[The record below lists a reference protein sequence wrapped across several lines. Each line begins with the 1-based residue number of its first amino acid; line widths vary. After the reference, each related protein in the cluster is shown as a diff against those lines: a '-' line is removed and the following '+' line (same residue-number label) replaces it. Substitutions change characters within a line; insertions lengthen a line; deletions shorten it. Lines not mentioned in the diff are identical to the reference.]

1 MSLIHILD
9 KRTGTILDDI
19 TEEYIIDNEHYR
31 SLKDTTE
38 TFNFTTFADKR
49 FSPHLEKRNRV
60 IIPDEDRGYAEFI
73 ITNSIKIHEQ
83 DNLVET
89 EVYSEASYLELKKS
103 KVIEPQTL
111 NEYTV
116 SMHAG
121 FALGNTSW
129 QVGEVESNHYR
140 TITIENHTNP
150 YAYLRQISNEFDLE
164 LNFRIEVD
172 GNRIVGRYVD
182 LLQRIGTW
190 RGVEVEFG
198 TNLESI
204 RRNEDTKNI
213 VTALVGLGPVPQE
226 DEDGNTPPRMEVF
239 VQDNEALERWG
250 FKDRYGNLRHLVDY
264 YEVDSTDEDMTVIE
278 LEQYTRTELNK
289 RINEVVEYEVNI
301 HDLEHVPGL
310 QNFKLRFGDTIR
322 IKDTT
327 FNPPLYLEARIHSQ
341 RRDIKDKK
349 HKQVTLGDYTEYTE
363 EEVTAIWRELQQ
375 EIQRK
380 IDLYDLLEYTY
391 DKETIDYKDEVV
403 LGDGREYSRNVAK
416 EAEDNAKEHAESVAS
431 EAERLAKEYA
441 EREINASESRIL
453 EATVAKAVYE
463 ATIADIMSDLEGKA
477 SNSVVQDL
485 QDEVATKVDGDWV
498 EGRLATKADTDS
510 VYTIEEL
517 DNMFDNVVSITEY
530 TTDKQGFLDT
540 FENHETRISQTETE
554 ITTKVERTE
563 FEAIEN
569 EIGELGTSI
578 ENAWTQINQNADN
591 IALKASQSSVDTLTK
606 EVSDLEA
613 ELTIQAGK
621 IASKVEQSEFDSVTN
636 TLGNDISRVEQTAQ
650 GISQEVSSIRAELG
664 DIEDGIGSIQGTLS
678 SHNTRIN
685 QNAEQIELRATKS
698 EVNTLA
704 GRVTN
709 AETAIQT
716 NADEISLRAT
726 KTEVNNL
733 AGRVSITES
742 EISVL
747 HNEVDIRVKENGVI
761 AAINL
766 SSESATINASKIN
779 LVGAVTVLSD
789 ITGNLGSITAGD
801 ITGVNITGSEILQEG
816 TDGSILL
823 DNTGLHKLDAG
834 GRKRVSISNENWE
847 FQGFSPATITLNE
860 GTGVPFVIGAGTHGL
875 GDAFIGFPYGYIN
888 SQFNIANDGG
898 TIAVMANEFRLNART
913 VSTQRGASGG
923 ISVAASDV
931 SAFLGERHVITAHN
945 LSSHMT
951 IYPQRYS
958 GEDVFEIRT
967 HHQLS
972 NFRTD
977 FRLSDQGTMY
987 VPATYY
993 NTTTHP
999 ATVRVGTSAGHFTR
1013 STSSRKAKLLIEP
1026 VKVDPYKL
1034 LEIEPKDWF
1043 DKGDVERYAE
1053 ELSKQCKGEDC
1064 NFDDIEKIRRV
1075 GGLIAEEVE
1084 AVGLDM
1090 YVDYDDNNDPTNVH
1104 YDRLWTLAIP
1114 ILKDHE
1120 EKLTVHDMDIDYLKN
1135 KIDWLEMENN
1145 LLKRRVEKLEQGV
1158 A

>member
-766 SSESATINASKIN
+766 SSESATINASRIN

-801 ITGVNITGSEILQEG
+801 ITGVNITGATILQEG
-816 TDGSILL
+816 EDGSILL
-823 DNTGLHKLDAG
+823 DNTGFHKLDADG
-834 GRKRVSISNENWE
+834 HKRISISNENWE
-847 FQGFSPATITLNE
+847 FQGFSPASIVLNQMFAIME
-860 GTGVPFVIGAGTHGL
+860 GGHGY
-875 GDAFIGFPYGYIN
+875 GDAFIGYVEDYGVN
-888 SQFNIANDGG
+888 RQFNITNDGG
-898 TIAVMANEFRLNART
+898 TLAFSANNILFQDQTAFVRPA
-913 VSTQRGASGG
+913 SSGG
-923 ISVAASDV
+923 LAVAAGRS
-931 SAFLGERHVITAHN
+931 SYNMGAAHVITAHN
-945 LSSHMT
+945 INDYMV
-951 IYPQRYS
+951 IYPQRYT
-958 GEDVFEIRT
+958 GQDRFRIRS
-967 HHQLS
+967 HNLRS
-972 NFRTD
+972 DFVDD
-977 FRLSDQGTMY
+977 FRLSEAGTMY

-993 NTTTHP
+993 NTTTNP
-999 ATVRVGTSAGHFTR
+999 PTVRVGTSAGHFTR

-1043 DKGDVERYAE
+1043 DKGDVERYSEA
-1053 ELSKQCKGEDC
+1053 LTKQCKGEDC
-1064 NFDDIEKIRRV
+1064 NFDDIERIRRV

-1084 AVGLDM
+1084 SAGLDL
-1090 YVDYDDNNDPTNVH
+1090 YVDYDEYGNPTNVH

-1120 EKLTVHDMDIDYLKN
+1120 EKLTDHEKDIDHLKN
-1135 KIDWLEMENN
+1135 EIDWLEMENK